1 MSRISIRFG
10 NRSEDPEE
18 ESYVAEDQ
26 TEPNSEVTSD
36 EGQRS
41 SFCVP
46 SKGVQELM
54 GRFKVQLS
62 GEQDPNS
69 LDYSDVGT
77 FLTGEKSVRW
87 DFPQDHKFNSIFRR
101 HLEHILSICLI
112 HVHGRSGRELCTV
125 FVNHST
131 FNSLSTP
138 VSDFFIFRYLL
149 LMYHLL
155 RTDTF
160 TRSSST
166 SALQDRIEKACK
178 ETRGKKSK
186 LWYQDTTSSYV
197 VWEGRRDKELEWL
210 KDELKLPEY
219 RLGDHVDL
227 WKALK
232 SLEEMIED
240 VKNEEVTLDPVLDRL
255 EESGLQHDF
264 LRTTILQR
272 FLCENADTRLND
284 LSLHETTTHQDNPPN
299 LPASVN
305 GSFAITVSR
314 SRMNDRLLF
323 YAKDTMLYD
332 GLKWGFFKKG
342 PKIETLDAQNKK
354 VEADVQLSWKN
365 TVQIQGIDQEAI
377 WETPLRYALA
387 LCMAELG
394 QSLDATKAPTEIADI
409 SWKNILRGIWPSGL
423 FAPKVDRN
431 TKRPDF

>member
-1 MSRISIRFG
+1 MHHSWPVSPKTDNITKH
-10 NRSEDPEE
+10 E
-18 ESYVAEDQ
+18 
-26 TEPNSEVTSD
+26 TSD
-36 EGQRS
+36 NEPDSHFFDGSLHVLKLFEFSRVVGSDKDFIGRCLRS
-41 SFCVP
+41 CG
-46 SKGVQELM
+46 KLWI
-54 GRFKVQLS
+54 
-62 GEQDPNS
+62 D
-69 LDYSDVGT
+69 T
-77 FLTGEKSVRW
+77 
-87 DFPQDHKFNSIFRR
+87 
-101 HLEHILSICLI
+101 LI
-112 HVHGRSGRELCTV
+112 
-125 FVNHST
+125 
-131 FNSLSTP
+131 
-138 VSDFFIFRYLL
+138 
-149 LMYHLL
+149 
-155 RTDTF
+155 
-160 TRSSST
+160 
-166 SALQDRIEKACK
+166 